1 MQKTRRLQD
10 EYRFPGFRPQAAI
23 KGIFGDSHARV
34 VVLKRR
40 KKKRFV
46 RVAKRFTGVSTTSG
60 YERFGIF
67 RAVGSGYFWS
77 SRCGVWNAASAG
89 K

>member
-10 EYRFPGFRPQAAI
+10 EYRFPGFRPQSAI

-40 KKKRFV
+40 KKKQFV
-46 RVAKRFTGVSTTSG
+46 RVAERFTEVSTTSG
-60 YERFGIF
+60 YERSGIF
-67 RAVGSGYFWS
+67 LAAGSECFWS
-77 SRCGVWNAASAG
+77 SRCGVWTAAGTG